1 MKSPSG
7 DILDGVTQVILPA
20 LNGLAS
26 AQHLQTIT
34 DHLVANRIAQQVDIS
49 DADLAE
55 YTQRTTNWMR
65 GYFVAGGKFNVRTET
80 LPPSLPPSPILS
92 PHTRSQSWPTPYK
105 FHVRTSSRDHYGSS
119 SQLSSAL

>member
-80 LPPSLPPSPILS
+80 LPPSLPHPLT
-92 PHTRSQSWPTPYK
+92 PHKKPKLADAIQVPRAYK
-105 FHVRTSSRDHYGSS
+105 FTGSLRFIITALLRT
-119 SQLSSAL
+119 LT

>member
-65 GYFVAGGKFNVRTET
+65 GYFVAGGKFNVRTESFAWFAW
-80 LPPSLPPSPILS
+80 PSAHQAAFI
-92 PHTRSQSWPTPYK
+92 
-105 FHVRTSSRDHYGSS
+105 HVVGCKRRRV
-119 SQLSSAL
+119 